1 MALLLRPPEGSA
13 YHLTIFISA
22 SMKLPKYFSMLRSDR
37 QGILFL
43 LILALATAA
52 LFLHNPMGGG
62 DDLVAR
68 GDSLGAEWGRRDSA
82 YRHDMARR
90 GMAGRAYQDN
100 LSIAGDEVTALHERF
115 AFDPNTADS
124 TALLRL
130 GLSRWQV
137 RAIYR
142 YRNKGGVFRQPSD
155 FARLYGLTQRQYRE
169 LVPYIR
175 ISDDYRPAAEL
186 FAGRAVRI
194 EEKAVERDTMT
205 YPRKLSPGER
215 ICLSQ
220 ADTSLLKRV
229 PGIGSYFARRIV
241 AYRSQLGGFVSVEQ
255 LAEIEDFPLSAM
267 AYFTLGEPRFQP
279 LAVNSLTL
287 SQLRRHPYL
296 NFYQARAIVDYRRLH
311 GRLHGM
317 AELRM
322 MPDFTPDDLKR
333 LEPYLNF
340 N

>member
-1 MALLLRPPEGSA
+1 
-13 YHLTIFISA
+13 
-22 SMKLPKYFSMLRSDR
+22 MLRSDR

-43 LILALATAA
+43 LLLALATVA
-52 LFLHNPMGGG
+52 LFLRNPMENEDNLMAYGDTLGMEWSQQGG
-62 DDLVAR
+62 DDRHGSVRRTAP
-68 GDSLGAEWGRRDSA
+68 GRT
-82 YRHDMARR
+82 
-90 GMAGRAYQDN
+90 YQDD
-100 LSIAGDEVTALHERF
+100 LPIVDGDVAVLHERF

-142 YRNKGGVFRQPSD
+142 YRNKGGVFRQPAD

-169 LVPYIR
+169 LAPYIR
-175 ISDDYRPAAEL
+175 ISADYRPAAEL
-186 FAGRAVRI
+186 FTGRAMRA
-194 EEKAVERDTMT
+194 EEKAVERDTLT
-205 YPRKLSPGER
+205 YPRKLRPSER
-215 ICLSQ
+215 ISLSQ

-241 AYRSQLGGFVSVEQ
+241 AYRSQLGGFASVEQ
-255 LAEIEDFPLSAM
+255 LREIEDFPLSAM

-311 GRLHGM
+311 GPLHGM
-317 AELRM
+317 ADLRLL
-322 MPDFTPDDLKR
+322 PDFTADDLKR
-333 LEPYLNF
+333 LEPYLKF